1 MHRRTGGR
9 AVGHAR
15 REMMR
20 WNKQKEK
27 KRKEMELLFPYIIP
41 CMLFCFDCRRPRRP
55 LVVPFQNSPLRA
67 AVIAQP
73 SGMVSI
79 VPTNHAPVFS
89 PGTFIFFV
97 PLQAKSCR
105 SNNSSPSFFFG
116 FNLKA
121 KRYAKLST
129 LYCFA

>member
-1 MHRRTGGR
+1 MANSMHRRTGGR

-27 KRKEMELLFPYIIP
+27 KRREIELLFPYIIP

-55 LVVPFQNSPLRA
+55 RCSISKLSSRA

-89 PGTFIFFV
+89 PGTLIFFHSSCV
-97 PLQAKSCR
+97 LFCSASSQVLLFQQQQPLI
-105 SNNSSPSFFFG
+105 FFC

-121 KRYAKLST
+121 K
-129 LYCFA
+129 

>member
-1 MHRRTGGR
+1 MANSMHRRTGGR

-89 PGTFIFFV
+89 PGTLIFFFRFKPSLAV
-97 PLQAKSCR
+97 PTTAA
-105 SNNSSPSFFFG
+105 PPFF
-116 FNLKA
+116 LV
-121 KRYAKLST
+121 LT
-129 LYCFA
+129 